1 LQSSKT
7 DASRAYAIALTSAAL
22 VAINCG
28 LAMLIV
34 VAIGVQGATW
44 AMVGGV
50 FLVVGI
56 VTGVGAVAT
65 WRRYLRDVQAEA

>member
-1 LQSSKT
+1 LQSSKSY
-7 DASRAYAIALTSAAL
+7 ASKTYAIALTSAAL

-34 VAIGVQGATW
+34 VAIGVQGGAW

-50 FLVVGI
+50 LLAAGMLTGI
-56 VTGVGAVAT
+56 GAIVA
-65 WRRYLRDVQAEA
+65 WRRYLSDVQAVA